1 MHERAMTREAGIISV
16 VHLNNESG
24 ANLDLL
30 THTRFDIIN
39 PQDIANLCHQNNQ
52 SFAAIT
58 MSEKKKKQRWFPLE
72 SNPALINGYIE
83 KLGYDTSLY
92 EVCFENSMQS

>member
-1 MHERAMTREAGIISV
+1 
-16 VHLNNESG
+16 
-24 ANLDLL
+24 
-30 THTRFDIIN
+30 
-39 PQDIANLCHQNNQ
+39 
-52 SFAAIT
+52 
-58 MSEKKKKQRWFPLE
+58 MSEEKKKQRWFPLE